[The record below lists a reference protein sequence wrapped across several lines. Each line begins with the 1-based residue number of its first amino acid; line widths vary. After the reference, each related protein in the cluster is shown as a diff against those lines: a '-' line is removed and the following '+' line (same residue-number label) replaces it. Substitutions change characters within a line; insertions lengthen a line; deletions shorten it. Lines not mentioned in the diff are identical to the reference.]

1 MTHCYTITI
10 SQNSQILSHN
20 FTTQYN
26 FQGLFTTLILV
37 GYHVIKN
44 HKKTFNQE
52 DDAPEPL
59 GEEGWLDLN
68 LPVQLMRN
76 LIHLKMAKPTPIQR
90 IACPGKAF

>member
-1 MTHCYTITI
+1 MLH
-10 SQNSQILSHN
+10 NHN
-20 FTTQYN
+20 FTKFTNFESQFHNTIQLSRPFYN
-26 FQGLFTTLILV
+26 SDLGRISRDE
-37 GYHVIKN
+37 N

>member
-1 MTHCYTITI
+1 M
-10 SQNSQILSHN
+10 
-20 FTTQYN
+20 
-26 FQGLFTTLILV
+26 
-37 GYHVIKN
+37 IKN

-90 IACPGKAF
+90 IACPGKAFSAAKFNFERLSKDEFLLN